1 MPLPRP
7 AGCGTARRRSVA
19 FPRQG
24 GRVCVWAQQQAGTT
38 RNRPVL
44 SEEESS
50 AMEAVKDITETVAVD
65 LGALLDAGDDAMVIL
80 EAGDTRLVVHRAVL
94 ADRSPV
100 FAHDTLEACTGVVR
114 IADIGGPVLR
124 QLVSYLYT
132 LRAPQLPGTAP
143 QLLAAADKYGAS
155 GLKAECERQVAAQLT
170 VETAAAAATLAVRHS
185 CSDLRRAAIEFIK
198 ARTHEVMATQGW
210 ADAMRKQPEDL
221 IEVSRLLY
229 DPPPQTSAPVV
240 TELRTTTTSTTT
252 TTRTTTTTTAA
263 TTTSASAP
271 RRTPAAAARPTT
283 PQPDEATVS
292 QMRAP
297 VVTELSTTTRTTTTS
312 AAAATSASAPRQ
324 TPAAAQPTTPPPD
337 EATVSQMR
345 APVVTELSTTTRTT
359 TTSAAAATSA
369 SAPRHTPAAAQ
380 PTTPPP
386 DEATVSQ
393 MRSLS
398 AEERD
403 RRLVEAAAE
412 EGAVGELRALI
423 AAGADLVARDDWGW
437 TALHCAAYRGD
448 VEAARLL
455 VGAGAA
461 VDARD
466 DGGWTPLHIAAVNGR
481 AEVAAVL
488 LVVGADRGATTGDG
502 ETALDVA
509 RRRNRRRLVEMLS

>member
-1 MPLPRP
+1 
-7 AGCGTARRRSVA
+7 
-19 FPRQG
+19 
-24 GRVCVWAQQQAGTT
+24 
-38 RNRPVL
+38 
-44 SEEESS
+44 
-50 AMEAVKDITETVAVD
+50 MEAVKDITETVAVD
-65 LGALLDAGDDAMVIL
+65 LGDLLDAGDDAMVIL
-80 EAGDTRLVVHRAVL
+80 EAGETRLVVHRAVL

-100 FAHDTLEACTGVVR
+100 FAAMFAHDTLEASTGVVR

-132 LRAPQLPGTAP
+132 QRAPQLPGTAPQLPGTAP

-210 ADAMRKQPEDL
+210 ADAMLHQPKDL

-240 TELRTTTTSTTT
+240 TEPRTTTTSTTT
-252 TTRTTTTTTAA
+252 TTRTTTTTT
-263 TTTSASAP
+263 
-271 RRTPAAAARPTT
+271 
-283 PQPDEATVS
+283 
-292 QMRAP
+292 
-297 VVTELSTTTRTTTTS
+297 RTTTTT
-312 AAAATSASAPRQ
+312 AATATSASAPRQ
-324 TPAAAQPTTPPPD
+324 TPAAA
-337 EATVSQMR
+337 R
-345 APVVTELSTTTRTT
+345 
-359 TTSAAAATSA
+359 
-369 SAPRHTPAAAQ
+369 

-398 AEERD
+398 AGERD
-403 RRLVEAAAE
+403 RRLVQAAE

-423 AAGADLVARDDWGW
+423 AAGADVEARGGLGR
-437 TALHCAAYRGD
+437 TALHWAAGRGD

-466 DGGWTPLHIAAVNGR
+466 DDGWTPLHVAAYNGR
-481 AEVAAVL
+481 AEVAAAL
-488 LVVGADRGATTGDG
+488 LVAGADRGATTRGG
-502 ETALDVA
+502 QTALDLA
-509 RRRNRRRLVEMLS
+509 RESAYRRLVEMLS

>member
-1 MPLPRP
+1 
-7 AGCGTARRRSVA
+7 
-19 FPRQG
+19 
-24 GRVCVWAQQQAGTT
+24 
-38 RNRPVL
+38 
-44 SEEESS
+44 
-50 AMEAVKDITETVAVD
+50 MEAVKDITETVAVD
-65 LGALLDAGDDAMVIL
+65 LGDLLDAGDDAMVIL
-80 EAGDTRLVVHRAVL
+80 EAGETRLVVHRAVL

-100 FAHDTLEACTGVVR
+100 FAAMFAHDTLEASTGVVR

-132 LRAPQLPGTAP
+132 QRAPQLPSTAP

-155 GLKAECERQVAAQLT
+155 RLKAECERQVAAQLT
-170 VETAAAAATLAVRHS
+170 VETAAAAAVLAVRHS

-240 TELRTTTTSTTT
+240 TELRTTTTTSTTT

-263 TTTSASAP
+263 T
-271 RRTPAAAARPTT
+271 
-283 PQPDEATVS
+283 
-292 QMRAP
+292 
-297 VVTELSTTTRTTTTS
+297 
-312 AAAATSASAPRQ
+312 ATSASAPRQ
-324 TPAAAQPTTPPPD
+324 TPAAA
-337 EATVSQMR
+337 R
-345 APVVTELSTTTRTT
+345 
-359 TTSAAAATSA
+359 
-369 SAPRHTPAAAQ
+369 

-398 AEERD
+398 AEERG
-403 RRLVEAAAE
+403 RRLVQAAE
-412 EGAVGELRALI
+412 VGPVGQLRALI
-423 AAGADLVARDDWGW
+423 AAGADVGVRDEWRGW
-437 TALHCAAYRGD
+437 TALHWAARKGD

-466 DGGWTPLHIAAVNGR
+466 GGGWTPLHHAAYNGR
-481 AEVAAVL
+481 AEVAAAL
-488 LVVGADRGATTGDG
+488 LVAGADRGATAGDSG
-502 ETALDVA
+502 RTALDLA
-509 RRRNRRRLVEMLS
+509 RHYNHRRLVEVLS

>member
-1 MPLPRP
+1 
-7 AGCGTARRRSVA
+7 
-19 FPRQG
+19 
-24 GRVCVWAQQQAGTT
+24 
-38 RNRPVL
+38 
-44 SEEESS
+44 
-50 AMEAVKDITETVAVD
+50 MEAVKDITETVAVD
-65 LGALLDAGDDAMVIL
+65 LGDLLDAGDDAMVIL
-80 EAGDTRLVVHRAVL
+80 EAGETRLVVHRAVL

-100 FAHDTLEACTGVVR
+100 FAAMFAHDTLEASTGVVR

-132 LRAPQLPGTAP
+132 QRAPQLPGTAPQLPGTAPQLPGTAP

-170 VETAAAAATLAVRHS
+170 VETAAAAAVLAVRHS

-240 TELRTTTTSTTT
+240 TEPRTTTTSTTTITRTTTT
-252 TTRTTTTTTAA
+252 TTRTTTTTAATAA
-263 TTTSASAP
+263 
-271 RRTPAAAARPTT
+271 
-283 PQPDEATVS
+283 
-292 QMRAP
+292 
-297 VVTELSTTTRTTTTS
+297 
-312 AAAATSASAPRQ
+312 SASAPRQ
-324 TPAAAQPTTPPPD
+324 TPAAA
-337 EATVSQMR
+337 R
-345 APVVTELSTTTRTT
+345 
-359 TTSAAAATSA
+359 
-369 SAPRHTPAAAQ
+369 

-398 AEERD
+398 AEERG
-403 RRLVEAAAE
+403 RRLVQAAKQR
-412 EGAVGELRALI
+412 AVGELRALI
-423 AAGADLVARDDWGW
+423 AAGADVVVRGRWGR
-437 TALHCAAYRGD
+437 TALHWAAVRGD

-466 DGGWTPLHIAAVNGR
+466 DDGWTPLHHAAVNGH
-481 AEVAAVL
+481 AEVAAEL
-488 LVVGADRGATTGDG
+488 LVAGADRGATTRRGQ
-502 ETALDVA
+502 TALDLA
-509 RRRNRRRLVEMLS
+509 RESGYRRLVEMLS

>member
-1 MPLPRP
+1 
-7 AGCGTARRRSVA
+7 
-19 FPRQG
+19 
-24 GRVCVWAQQQAGTT
+24 
-38 RNRPVL
+38 
-44 SEEESS
+44 
-50 AMEAVKDITETVAVD
+50 MEAVKDITETVAVD
-65 LGALLDAGDDAMVIL
+65 LGDLLDAGDDAMVIL
-80 EAGDTRLVVHRAVL
+80 EAGETRLVVHRAVL

-100 FAHDTLEACTGVVR
+100 FAAMFAHDTLEASTGVVR

-132 LRAPQLPGTAP
+132 QRAPQLPGTAPQLPGTAP

-170 VETAAAAATLAVRHS
+170 VETAAAAAVLAVRHS

-198 ARTHEVMATQGW
+198 TCPFEVMATQGW

-240 TELRTTTTSTTT
+240 TELRTTTTTSTTT

-263 TTTSASAP
+263 T
-271 RRTPAAAARPTT
+271 
-283 PQPDEATVS
+283 
-292 QMRAP
+292 
-297 VVTELSTTTRTTTTS
+297 
-312 AAAATSASAPRQ
+312 ATSASAPRQ
-324 TPAAAQPTTPPPD
+324 TPAAA
-337 EATVSQMR
+337 R
-345 APVVTELSTTTRTT
+345 
-359 TTSAAAATSA
+359 
-369 SAPRHTPAAAQ
+369 

-398 AEERD
+398 AKERG
-403 RRLVEAAAE
+403 RRLVQAAV

-423 AAGADLVARDDWGW
+423 AAGADVEARGGWWGW
-437 TALHCAAYRGD
+437 TALHCAADRGD

-466 DGGWTPLHIAAVNGR
+466 DDGWTPLHMAALNGR
-481 AEVAAVL
+481 AEVAAEL
-488 LVVGADRGATTGDG
+488 LVAGADRGATTGGG
-502 ETALDVA
+502 ETALDLA
-509 RRRNRRRLVEMLS
+509 REWNHRRLVEMLS

>member
-1 MPLPRP
+1 
-7 AGCGTARRRSVA
+7 
-19 FPRQG
+19 
-24 GRVCVWAQQQAGTT
+24 
-38 RNRPVL
+38 
-44 SEEESS
+44 
-50 AMEAVKDITETVAVD
+50 MEAVKDITETVAVD
-65 LGALLDAGDDAMVIL
+65 LGDLLDAGDDAMVIL
-80 EAGDTRLVVHRAVL
+80 EAGETRLVVHRAVL

-100 FAHDTLEACTGVVR
+100 FAAMFAHDTLEASTGVVR

-132 LRAPQLPGTAP
+132 QRAPQLPGTAP

-170 VETAAAAATLAVRHS
+170 VETAAAAAVLAVRHS

-240 TELRTTTTSTTT
+240 TEPRTTTTSTTT
-252 TTRTTTTTTAA
+252 TTRTTTTTT
-263 TTTSASAP
+263 
-271 RRTPAAAARPTT
+271 
-283 PQPDEATVS
+283 
-292 QMRAP
+292 
-297 VVTELSTTTRTTTTS
+297 RTTTTT
-312 AAAATSASAPRQ
+312 AATATSASAPRQ
-324 TPAAAQPTTPPPD
+324 TPAAA
-337 EATVSQMR
+337 R
-345 APVVTELSTTTRTT
+345 
-359 TTSAAAATSA
+359 
-369 SAPRHTPAAAQ
+369 

-398 AEERD
+398 AEERG
-403 RRLVEAAAE
+403 RRLVQAAE
-412 EGAVGELRALI
+412 QRAVGELRALI
-423 AAGADLVARDDWGW
+423 AAGADVGARGGLGW
-437 TALHCAAYRGD
+437 TALHWAAWRGD

-466 DGGWTPLHIAAVNGR
+466 DCGWTPLHYAALNGY
-481 AEVAAVL
+481 AEVAAAL
-488 LVVGADRGATTGDG
+488 LVAGADRGATTGG
-502 ETALDVA
+502 GQTALDIA
-509 RRRNRRRLVEMLS
+509 REWNHRRLVEMLS